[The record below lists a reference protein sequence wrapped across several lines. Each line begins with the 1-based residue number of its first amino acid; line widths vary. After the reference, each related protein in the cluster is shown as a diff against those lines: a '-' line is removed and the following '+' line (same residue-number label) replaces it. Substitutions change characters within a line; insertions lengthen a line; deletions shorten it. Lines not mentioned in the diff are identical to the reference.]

1 MSEHENNIDNN
12 DIVEELPQI
21 EAPIKTK
28 KPVSPERYEQLKQAR
43 LKEQKRKKK

>member
-21 EAPIKTK
+21 EAPIKNK
-28 KPVSPERYEQLKQAR
+28 KAL
-43 LKEQKRKKK
+43 